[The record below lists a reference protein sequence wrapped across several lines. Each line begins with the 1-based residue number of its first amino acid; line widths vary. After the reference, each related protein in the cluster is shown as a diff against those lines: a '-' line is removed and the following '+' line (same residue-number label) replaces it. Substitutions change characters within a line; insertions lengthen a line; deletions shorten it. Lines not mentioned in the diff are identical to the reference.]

1 MQCPDSCFDVT
12 PTGHYDANMEA
23 CCGCGVCEAVCP
35 VTDCITMVNE
45 QAFEDNASQFEMHQK
60 DPATYKTWLT
70 KMIRDKATTYRAHGF
85 RYRGQ
90 YEEEI
95 VDLATAGIVG
105 GTAGEKGSAAAV
117 AEAAQRAQALRKGK
131 VAQ

>member
-1 MQCPDSCFDVT
+1 
-12 PTGHYDANMEA
+12 
-23 CCGCGVCEAVCP
+23 
-35 VTDCITMVNE
+35 
-45 QAFEDNASQFEMHQK
+45 MHQK

-95 VDLATAGIVG
+95 ADLATAGIVG
-105 GTAGEKGSAAAV
+105 GTAGEQGPAAAS
-117 AEAAQRAQALRKGK
+117 AERDQRTQAPGK
-131 VAQ
+131 TKVSQ

>member
-1 MQCPDSCFDVT
+1 VVDFETCTKCTVCWLQCPDSCFDIT

-35 VTDCITMVNE
+35 VKDCITMVNE

-60 DPATYKTWLT
+60 DPVAYKAWLT
-70 KMIRDKATTYRAHGF
+70 GKIKDEAITRRSHGF

-90 YEEEI
+90 YQEE
-95 VDLATAGIVG
+95 LAQVAAGGEEG
-105 GTAGEKGSAAAV
+105 GGD
-117 AEAAQRAQALRKGK
+117 
-131 VAQ
+131 